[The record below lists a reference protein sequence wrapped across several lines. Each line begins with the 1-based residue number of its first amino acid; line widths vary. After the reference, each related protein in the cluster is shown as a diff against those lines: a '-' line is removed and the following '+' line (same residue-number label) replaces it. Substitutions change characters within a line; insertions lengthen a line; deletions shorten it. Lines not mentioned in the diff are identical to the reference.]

1 MVQPSLSSGQSG
13 RASIRVVVA
22 VVLVVQVLA
31 LGCNKATSSGG
42 DRNSPANNS
51 SASTRVFTREDLA
64 KIKEGITLA
73 DAEAVLG
80 KGTKAAVASTAEVDE
95 AYDWVDAKQQKVR
108 VGLKNGKVVFVETSS
123 KS

>member
-1 MVQPSLSSGQSG
+1 VIGAILLLMQ
-13 RASIRVVVA
+13 VA
-22 VVLVVQVLA
+22 AV
-31 LGCNKATSSGG
+31 GCSKSPATGG
-42 DRNSPANNS
+42 NANLPANSPAP
-51 SASTRVFTREDLA
+51 STRVFTREEIA

-80 KGTKAAVASTAEVDE
+80 KGSKASAASTPEVDE
-95 AYDWVDAKQQKVR
+95 VYDWVDSKQQKVR